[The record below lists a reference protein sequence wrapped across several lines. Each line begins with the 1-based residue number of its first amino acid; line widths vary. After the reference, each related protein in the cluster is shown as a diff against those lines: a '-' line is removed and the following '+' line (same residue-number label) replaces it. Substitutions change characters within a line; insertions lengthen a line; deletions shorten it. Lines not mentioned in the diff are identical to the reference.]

1 MGKDLRKEERKRNW
15 VHKKSHTLGLFLEN
29 FIKGGRGHLP
39 PMFLGRDHQPLPR
52 LSKELCLI
60 KALWRV
66 LEKQRRLGMTSISGF
81 PVISSLPR
89 SSLSSSLASLPPFP
103 CSPLDSP
110 NLSSLSLTRAPPISS
125 VFVPWTVQWAL
136 AHCPLHLQQPDQET
150 SCVSYGYMGGQEGVY
165 ATEPPDIVLSS
176 PCSLAHG
183 CLGSCKAQR

>member
-29 FIKGGRGHLP
+29 FIKGGGGHLP

-89 SSLSSSLASLPPFP
+89 SSLSSSLASPTLPLLSPRLPQPQLPLPYQGPAYFF
-103 CSPLDSP
+103 CLRPLDCPMGSG
-110 NLSSLSLTRAPPISS
+110 SLSPSSSATRSGNFLRFLRIYGWPGRCLCNRATRHCS
-125 VFVPWTVQWAL
+125 VFTMQFSTWLPRQL
-136 AHCPLHLQQPDQET
+136 
-150 SCVSYGYMGGQEGVY
+150 
-165 ATEPPDIVLSS
+165 
-176 PCSLAHG
+176 
-183 CLGSCKAQR
+183 